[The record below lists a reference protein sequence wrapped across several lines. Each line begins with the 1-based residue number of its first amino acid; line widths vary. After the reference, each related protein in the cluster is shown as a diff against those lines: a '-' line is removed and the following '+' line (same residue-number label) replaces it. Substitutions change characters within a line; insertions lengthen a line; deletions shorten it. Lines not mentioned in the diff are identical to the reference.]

1 MSFWQTGSS
10 NALRNL
16 FLPALCLYK
25 SIRVLSGVS
34 KDLRAHHYHYT
45 HRPGLKS
52 RSKFKLDIERCY
64 THTTYPVFWKQDT
77 HESKQQVFLA
87 FFFFLKYTHK
97 REINLFFF
105 LLVVLKCEIFD
116 LRNLPWIHT
125 LKKKRQPS
133 NWNEGCQLVS
143 KACFKDLIWRFI
155 FLEQLH
161 QVSMDL
167 KHSRQISFLGRFV

>member
-34 KDLRAHHYHYT
+34 KDVRAHHYH

-64 THTTYPVFWKQDT
+64 THTTYPVFWKQDK

-87 FFFFLKYTHK
+87 FFFWSIHI
-97 REINLFFF
+97 REKLIFFF
-105 LLVVLKCEIFD
+105 LLVLLKCEIFD

-143 KACFKDLIWRFI
+143 KACFKDLIWRFV

-161 QVSMDL
+161 QVSVDL
-167 KHSRQISFLGRFV
+167 KHSRQIPFLGRIV